1 MIGENIYYVGV
12 NDHQLDLFE
21 SQYPI
26 PNGMAYNSYI
36 IKDEKTVVV
45 DSVDANFYHE
55 WLNNIEA
62 VLGEQTP
69 DYLVI
74 QHMEPDHGSSVEY
87 FISKYPDTTIVTTA
101 KALQMINQFFN
112 TDYSSQVQVVK
123 EGDVLEIGSRSLSF
137 YMMPMVHWPEVMV
150 TYDSLNKTLFS
161 ADAFGKFGALDIDEP
176 WIDEARRYYI
186 GIVGKYGSQV
196 QSALKKIGKLE
207 INRICSLHGP
217 ILEENIQYYI
227 DLYNKWSSYEAE
239 DNSIVFA
246 YSSAYGHTRQVV
258 LDVVAK
264 LQAKTDR
271 NILVYD
277 LARSDV
283 SEVVARAFACQTL
296 VLASITYNMDIF
308 PHMKDFINHLV
319 ERNFQNKQVAFIENG
334 SWAPSATKIMTLML
348 EKSKNIEYISS
359 GITIKSACSDALSL
373 QLEEFVDCLIE

>member
-150 TYDSLNKTLFS
+150 TYDSLSKTLFS

-217 ILEENIQYYI
+217 ILEDSIQYYI

-373 QLEEFVDCLIE
+373 QLEEFVDCLIK

>member
-69 DYLVI
+69 DYLVV

-112 TDYSSQVQVVK
+112 TDYSNQVQVVK

-150 TYDSLNKTLFS
+150 TYDSLSKTIFS

>member
-55 WLNNIEA
+55 WLNNIEV

-150 TYDSLNKTLFS
+150 TYDSLSKTIFS

>member
-150 TYDSLNKTLFS
+150 TYDSLSKTLFS

-373 QLEEFVDCLIE
+373 QLEEFVDCLT